1 MKLNHAR
8 MKYFVM
14 SLLTAAFVVWLVWS
28 GQGAQVII
36 ALTSLSAPLL
46 LLLFAGMIVTYLLR
60 ALRVYYEFG
69 DATRGRFGACL
80 RLVLTHNALV
90 NVLPMRAGELSFPVL
105 LKREFGVPMMRSGGS
120 LLWLRAQDAIILATL
135 SVVVWPGLAPAMR
148 IAGVCLLVIGGV
160 VLPHIAQR
168 LLAKFSTGK
177 LGGVCAALAD
187 SAHHARIGWLWTIAN
202 WSVKLMVLSR
212 VLAQLLGADWQVGA
226 AGAVGGELA
235 AIMPVQGVAGIGS
248 YEAGAAA
255 ALVLSDIAWGHGLK
269 AAFSLHLLVL
279 ASALLS
285 AGIALLVSTIFKNS
299 VASDDARTNETSQ
312 EP

>member
-1 MKLNHAR
+1 MTLNHAR
-8 MKYFVM
+8 MKYVVM
-14 SLLTAAFVVWLVWS
+14 ISLTGAFALWLVGS
-28 GQGAQVII
+28 GQGAQVMT
-36 ALTSLSAPLL
+36 ALGTLSAPLL
-46 LLLFAGMIVTYLLR
+46 LLLFAGMIVTYVLR

-80 RLVLTHNALV
+80 KLVLTHNALV

-135 SVVVWPGLAPAMR
+135 SVLVWPGLDSAMR
-148 IAGVCLLVIGGV
+148 MAGVSLLIIGGV
-160 VLPHIAQR
+160 LLPHVAQR

-177 LGGVCAALAD
+177 LGDVCAALAD

-202 WSVKLMVLSR
+202 WVAKLLVLSQ
-212 VLAQLLGADWQVGA
+212 VFAQLLAADWQVGA

-235 AIMPVQGVAGIGS
+235 AILPVQGVAGFGS

-255 ALVLSDIAWGHGLK
+255 ALALSDIAWVDGLK

-279 ASALLS
+279 ASALVS
-285 AGIALLVSTIFKNS
+285 AGFALLASAIFRNR
-299 VASDDARTNETSQ
+299 VASDDARTNKSSQ

>member
-1 MKLNHAR
+1 MKLNHVR
-8 MKYFVM
+8 IKYFVM
-14 SLLTAAFVVWLVWS
+14 SSLTAAFVVWLVWS
-28 GQGAQVII
+28 GQVAQVMI
-36 ALTSLSAPLL
+36 ALGTLSTPLL

-60 ALRVYYEFG
+60 ALRVYYEFA
-69 DATRGRFGACL
+69 DATRGRFAACL
-80 RLVLTHNALV
+80 QLVLTHNALV

-120 LLWLRAQDAIILATL
+120 LLWLRAQDAIILAAL

-160 VLPHIAQR
+160 LLPHVAQR
-168 LLAKFSTGK
+168 LLAQFNTGK
-177 LGGVCAALAD
+177 LGDICAALAE

-202 WSVKLMVLSR
+202 WVVKLTVLSQ
-212 VLAQLLGADWQVGA
+212 VFAQLLAVDWQVGA

-235 AIMPVQGVAGIGS
+235 AILPVQGVAGIGS

-255 ALVLSDIAWGHGLK
+255 ALKLSDIAWVDGLK

-279 ASALLS
+279 VSALIS
-285 AGIALLVSTIFKNS
+285 AGIALLASAILKNR
-299 VASDDARTNETSQ
+299 VASDDARTNKPSQ

>member
-1 MKLNHAR
+1 MNLNHVR

-14 SLLTAAFVVWLVWS
+14 SLLTVAFVAWLVWS
-28 GQGAQVII
+28 GQDAQVVI
-36 ALTSLSAPLL
+36 ALASLSGPLL
-46 LLLFAGMIVTYLLR
+46 LLLFGGMIVTYLLR

-69 DATRGRFGACL
+69 EATRGRFGACL

-120 LLWLRAQDAIILATL
+120 LLWLRAQDAIILAVL

-148 IAGVCLLVIGGV
+148 IAGVSLLIIGGV
-160 VLPHIAQR
+160 LLPHVAQR
-168 LLAKFSTGK
+168 LLAQFNTGK
-177 LGGVCAALAD
+177 LGDVCAALAD
-187 SAHHARIGWLWTIAN
+187 SAHHARAGWLWTIAN
-202 WSVKLMVLSR
+202 WSVKLMVLSQ
-212 VLAQLLGADWQVGA
+212 VFAQLLAVDWQVGA

-235 AIMPVQGVAGIGS
+235 AILPVQGVAGIGS

-255 ALVLSDIAWGHGLK
+255 ALKMSDIAWVDGLK
-269 AAFSLHLLVL
+269 AAFLLHLLVL
-279 ASALLS
+279 ASALIC
-285 AGIALLVSTIFKNS
+285 AGIGLVGSTIFKNS
-299 VASDDARTNETSQ
+299 GASDDARTNKTSQ

>member
-1 MKLNHAR
+1 MILNRAR

-14 SLLTAAFVVWLVWS
+14 ISLTATFVVWLVGS
-28 GQGAQVII
+28 GQGAQVMI
-36 ALTSLSAPLL
+36 ALGSLSAPLL

-69 DATRGRFGACL
+69 DATRGRFAACL
-80 RLVLTHNALV
+80 QLVLTHNALV

-120 LLWLRAQDAIILATL
+120 LLWLRAQDAIILAAL
-135 SVVVWPGLAPAMR
+135 SIVVWPGLDPSMR
-148 IAGVCLLVIGGV
+148 IAGVCLLILGGV
-160 VLPHIAQR
+160 LLPRVAQR
-168 LLAKFSTGK
+168 LLSQFSTGK
-177 LGGVCAALAD
+177 LGTLCAALAD
-187 SAHHARIGWLWTIAN
+187 SAHHARSGWLWTIAN
-202 WSVKLMVLSR
+202 WAVKLTVLSQ
-212 VLAQLLGADWQVGA
+212 VFAQLLAADWQVGA

-235 AIMPVQGVAGIGS
+235 AISPVQGVAGIGS

-255 ALVLSDIAWGHGLK
+255 ALKLSGIAWVDGLK

-279 ASALLS
+279 ASALVS
-285 AGIALLVSTIFKNS
+285 AGIALLASVIFRNR
-299 VASDDARTNETSQ
+299 VASDDARTNKTSQ

>member
-1 MKLNHAR
+1 MKLNHVR

-14 SLLTAAFVVWLVWS
+14 SLLTAAFVLWLVGS

-36 ALTSLSAPLL
+36 VLATLSAPLL
-46 LLLFAGMIVTYLLR
+46 LLLFGGMIVTYLLR

-69 DATRGRFGACL
+69 ESTRGRFGACL
-80 RLVLTHNALV
+80 KLVLTHNALV
-90 NVLPMRAGELSFPVL
+90 NLLPMRAGELSFPVL
-105 LKREFGVPMMRSGGS
+105 LKREFGVTIMRSGGS

-148 IAGVCLLVIGGV
+148 MAGVSLLIVGGV
-160 VLPHIAQR
+160 LLPHVAQR

-177 LGGVCAALAD
+177 LGDVCAALAD
-187 SAHHARIGWLWTIAN
+187 SAHHARTGWLWTIAN
-202 WSVKLMVLSR
+202 WSVKLMVLSQ
-212 VLAQLLGADWQVGA
+212 VFAQLLVVDWQVGA

-235 AIMPVQGVAGIGS
+235 AISPVQGVAGIGS

-255 ALVLSDIAWGHGLK
+255 ALVLSDVAWADGLK

-279 ASALLS
+279 ASALVC
-285 AGIALLVSTIFKNS
+285 AGIALLVSTMFRNS
-299 VASDDARTNETSQ
+299 LASDNATTNKSSQ

>member
-1 MKLNHAR
+1 

-14 SLLTAAFVVWLVWS
+14 SALTAAFVGWLFWS
-28 GQGAQVII
+28 GQGAQVMI
-36 ALTSLSAPLL
+36 ALGTLSAPLL

-80 RLVLTHNALV
+80 KLVLTHNALV

-105 LKREFGVPMMRSGGS
+105 LHREFGVPIMRSGGS
-120 LLWLRAQDAIILATL
+120 LLWLRAQDAIILAAL
-135 SVVVWPGLAPAMR
+135 SIAVWQGLAPERR
-148 IAGVCLLVIGGV
+148 IAGASLLIIGGV
-160 VLPHIAQR
+160 LLPHIAQL
-168 LLAKFSTGK
+168 LLAKFSSGK
-177 LGGVCAALAD
+177 LGDICAALAD
-187 SAHHARIGWLWTIAN
+187 SAHHSRIGWLWTIAN
-202 WSVKLMVLSR
+202 WIVKLLVLSQ
-212 VLAQLLGADWQVGA
+212 VFAQLLAADWQVGA

-255 ALVLSDIAWGHGLK
+255 ALALSDIAWVDGLK

-279 ASALLS
+279 VSALVS
-285 AGIALLVSTIFKNS
+285 AGIALLASAIFKNR
-299 VASDDARTNETSQ
+299 VVSDDARTNKPSQ
-312 EP
+312 ET